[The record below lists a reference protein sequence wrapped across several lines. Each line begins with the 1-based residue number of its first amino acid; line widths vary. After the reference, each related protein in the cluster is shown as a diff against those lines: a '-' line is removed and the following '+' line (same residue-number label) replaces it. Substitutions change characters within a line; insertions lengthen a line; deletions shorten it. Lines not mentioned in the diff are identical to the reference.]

1 MQIRTTHKQL
11 QPEERTT
18 IASMRLARSG
28 ARATARA
35 LGRSPATI
43 SRELSRNAD
52 AEGAHASLPAQAL
65 SQTRRVEARGA
76 PKLDP
81 DHVLWST
88 KLTMLDWNWSPQQ
101 IAGILKC
108 VRPEDPTMHVSH
120 ETIYT
125 ASCAHPRGE
134 LRSKPRGPKT

>member
-1 MQIRTTHKQL
+1 M
-11 QPEERTT
+11 T

-28 ARATARA
+28 VRARARA

-52 AEGAHASLPAQAL
+52 AEGAYASLPARAL

-76 PKLDP
+76 PKLHP

-88 KLTMLDWNWSPQQ
+88 VLTMLDWKWSPQQ
-101 IAGILKC
+101 IAGILKR
-108 VRPEDPTMHVSH
+108 VWPKDPTMHISH
-120 ETIYT
+120 ETIYM
-125 ASCAHPRGE
+125 AI
-134 LRSKPRGPKT
+134 